1 MMESIIGAIAPGI
14 LVGLV
19 LFYWERRQKRID
31 YDRSNL
37 EQSQLESDLLRLDLE
52 VATAQLSFAVAMAV
66 KRGTPNGEM
75 EEALERY
82 QKAITKF
89 RSFERKQLIKNENI

>member
-1 MMESIIGAIAPGI
+1 MIESIIGAIAPGI

-19 LFYWERRQKRID
+19 LFYWERRQKRTD
-31 YDRSNL
+31 VDRSAL
-37 EQSQLESDLLRLDLE
+37 EQSQIESDLLRLDLE

-82 QKAITKF
+82 QKAIAKF
-89 RSFERKQLIKNENI
+89 RAFERKQLIKNENI

>member
-1 MMESIIGAIAPGI
+1 MIESIIGAIAPGI

-19 LFYWERRQKRID
+19 LFYWERRQKRSD
-31 YDRSNL
+31 SDRSAQ
-37 EQSQLESDLLRLDLE
+37 EEAQIESDLLRLDLE

-89 RSFERKQLIKNENI
+89 RAFERKQLIKNENI